1 VEVAKFFIY
10 GRKIEEVS
18 IFINVAYLYLSI
30 KMTKEM
36 ETTKMAIMSWL
47 QRRKIFPTHSST

>member
-1 VEVAKFFIY
+1 MKVAKFFIY

-47 QRRKIFPTHSST
+47 QRRKIFPIHSST

>member
-1 VEVAKFFIY
+1 MEVAKFFIY

-47 QRRKIFPTHSST
+47 QRRKIFPIHSST

>member
-1 VEVAKFFIY
+1 MKVVKFFIY

-47 QRRKIFPTHSST
+47 QRRKIFPIHSST

>member
-1 VEVAKFFIY
+1 VKVVKFFIY

-47 QRRKIFPTHSST
+47 QRRKIFPIHSST

>member
-47 QRRKIFPTHSST
+47 QRRKIFPIHSST

>member
-1 VEVAKFFIY
+1 VKVAKFFIY

>member
-1 VEVAKFFIY
+1 MEVAKFFIY

>member
-1 VEVAKFFIY
+1 VKVAKFFIY

-47 QRRKIFPTHSST
+47 QRRKIFPIHSST